1 MHIEMS
7 HKKLSRCARAE
18 QGNIVQDISFLKRE
32 IQTLIC
38 NSVAEAPGEAEAKL
52 DLGWWIS
59 QNIASIIVS
68 PSSA

>member
-52 DLGWWIS
+52 DLGGGL
-59 QNIASIIVS
+59 AKTLRVS
-68 PSSA
+68 